1 MLPTVFYTLHVLSEN
16 LIQSKNILKIT
27 DTTRHVLK
35 FSLATK
41 CIITLKLTISN
52 YEYEEKYLNYFA
64 QYCILNTVFY
74 ALMH

>member
-1 MLPTVFYTLHVLSEN
+1 MLLTVFYTLHVLSEN

-27 DTTRHVLK
+27 DITEHVLK

-52 YEYEEKYLNYFA
+52 CYEYEEKYF
-64 QYCILNTVFY
+64 ILHSTVFY
-74 ALMH
+74 LQFFMHLLH